1 MNIEFCPI
9 CGDILEIVPMNI
21 QGTVYDFWVC
31 PAGDWEAP
39 DSLAAEQALAKK
51 KEESA

>member
-21 QGTVYDFWVC
+21 QGTIYNFWVC

-39 DSLAAEQALAKK
+39 ASVEAEIAMAKK
-51 KEESA
+51 AEESL